1 MSAARRAAQVQQ
13 RYRAFGFRGVCVIAP
28 PVRGAWQGQRD
39 NGTGLKRSERCSVL
53 LAARYPTRGPLSA
66 QSAAASFQERG
77 AILCEVCLHASS
89 RAVPRGVRG
98 CALPGA
104 RPPPR

>member
-28 PVRGAWQGQRD
+28 PVRGAWQSQLE
-39 NGTGLKRSERCSVL
+39 NGTVLMRSGRFSVL
-53 LAARYPTRGPLSA
+53 LAARFPTRWPSSA
-66 QSAAASFQERG
+66 QSAVATFQECG
-77 AILCEVCLHASS
+77 AKSCKVGLHASL

-104 RPPPR
+104 QPPPR